1 MEKKSA
7 GQMGVVIIG
16 AGLAAAKAA
25 IALREEGHEGAI
37 TIVGD
42 EEHPPY
48 ERPPLSKDLLM
59 GKAPFDD
66 AIVEPS
72 TWYEEHDV
80 RLLTGRTVARL
91 DPAQH
96 RVELSDGE
104 VLEYDKAIL
113 ATGARPRVLDI
124 PGAELARTLRRVE
137 DSEALRESFASASSV
152 VVIGGGWIGLEAT
165 AAAREAGVDVVVL
178 EAAPLPLQRAL
189 GDEMAGYFA
198 ELHRSHGVDLR
209 TSTGVDSISGP
220 ESIGAGPFTVT
231 AGDDELEADLVLMGV
246 GAVPNTELA
255 EAAGLTVDNGVV
267 VDERFATSD
276 PDVLA
281 IGDVARAHN
290 TVLGEAVRVEHWDNA
305 IKQGRAVAKV
315 LLGQDTVYD
324 WQPYFFTDQYDL
336 GMEYVGYSDP
346 SHDVVVR
353 GDTASGEFIAFWL
366 DGQRLT
372 AGMNVNIWD
381 VNDDL
386 RALLGRTVDRER
398 LADPDVPLT
407 ALMEGEVGND

>member
-1 MEKKSA
+1 MA
-7 GQMGVVIIG
+7 GFGVARDGGDMDIVIIG

-25 IALREEGHEGAI
+25 IALRENGHEGAI

-42 EEHPPY
+42 EGHPPY
-48 ERPPLSKDLLM
+48 ERPPLSKDFLM
-59 GKAPFDD
+59 GKSAFDE
-66 AIVEPS
+66 AVVES
-72 TWYEEHDV
+72 AAWYDEHDV
-80 RLLTGRTVARL
+80 RLLTGRTVEAL
-91 DPAQH
+91 DRAEH
-96 RVELSDGE
+96 SVTLSDGE
-104 VLEYDKAIL
+104 ELTYDKAIL

-137 DSEALRESFASASSV
+137 DSEALRESFASSSSA

-178 EAAPLPLQRAL
+178 EAAPMPLQRAL

-198 ELHRSHGVDLR
+198 ELHRKHGVDLR
-209 TSTGVDSISGP
+209 TDTGVDSISG
-220 ESIGAGPFTVT
+220 SGPFTVT
-231 AGDDELEADLVLMGV
+231 AGGDELTADLVLMGV

-255 EAAGLTVDNGVV
+255 ESAGLTVDNGVV
-267 VDERFATSD
+267 VDERFTTSD

-281 IGDVARAHN
+281 IGDVARARN
-290 TVLGEAVRVEHWDNA
+290 TALDESVRVEHWDNA

-315 LLGQDTVYD
+315 LTGEDVAYD

-346 SHDVVVR
+346 SNDVVVR
-353 GDTASGEFIAFWL
+353 GDTSTGEFIAFWL
-366 DGQRLT
+366 DGQKLT
-372 AGMNVNIWD
+372 AGMNVNVWD
-381 VNDDL
+381 VNDDI
-386 RALLGRTVDRER
+386 RALCGRTVDRER

-407 ALMEGEVGND
+407 ALMEGEAAGD

>member
-1 MEKKSA
+1 MA
-7 GQMGVVIIG
+7 GESDRQNGIVIIG

-25 IALREEGHEGAI
+25 IALRENGHEGAI

-59 GKAPFDD
+59 GKSGFDD
-66 AIVEPS
+66 AVVEPA
-72 TWYEEHDV
+72 TWYDEHDA
-80 RLLTGRTVARL
+80 RLLTGRAVERL
-91 DPAQH
+91 EPKQH

-104 VLEYDKAIL
+104 VLTYDKAIL

-137 DSEALRESFASASSV
+137 DSDALRESIASASSM
-152 VVIGGGWIGLEAT
+152 VVIGGGWIGLEVT

-178 EAAPLPLQRAL
+178 EAAPMPLQRAL

-198 ELHRSHGVDLR
+198 ELHRKHGVDLR
-209 TSTGVDSISGP
+209 TSTGVDSISGA
-220 ESIGAGPFTVT
+220 ESTGAAPFTVE
-231 AGDDELEADLVLMGV
+231 AGGDELVADLVLIGV

-255 EAAGLTVDNGVV
+255 EAAGLVVGNGVV
-267 VDERFATSD
+267 VDERFTTSD

-281 IGDVARAHN
+281 IGDVARAQN
-290 TVLGEAVRVEHWDNA
+290 TALDESVRVEHWDNA
-305 IKQGRAVAKV
+305 IKQGKAVARV
-315 LLGQDTVYD
+315 LLGQDVVYD
-324 WQPYFFTDQYDL
+324 WQPYFYTDQYDL

-353 GDTASGEFIAFWL
+353 GDRSTGEFIAFWL
-366 DGQRLT
+366 DGQKLT
-372 AGMNVNIWD
+372 AGMNVNVWD
-381 VNDDL
+381 VNDDI
-386 RALLGRTVDRER
+386 RALCGRTVDRER

-407 ALMEGEVGND
+407 ALTEGEVAGD